1 MKKILLAIA
10 ALTAFLP
17 AAAADDQRLRIT
29 HGPWLCDM
37 TSDGVTV
44 VWATN
49 LPAMSWVETGPDDG
63 RSFYAEE
70 HPRWY
75 ETVDGRRVANKT
87 LHAVRLEGLEP
98 GTKYRYRIFSQKLET
113 WVNYDHATFGEIV
126 SSDVYTRPAYL
137 FETYPAGG
145 ADCSFVVLNDIHAQT
160 DFVKRLC
167 SGIDLHD
174 FAFLACNGDMVSSVE
189 NEQQL
194 FEGFID
200 AAVELGASETP
211 ILYTRGNH
219 EPRGLYA
226 DRLRD
231 YFPMQSGRFYNLYRY
246 GDVCLLTLDC
256 GEDKCDNDV
265 EYRGMADFDAYRER
279 QCAWLREAV
288 RSEAFRSA
296 KARIVFLHI
305 PPVEDWHGN
314 NHLKE
319 LFVPV
324 LREAG
329 IDLMLSGH
337 THTCE
342 FYPAESTGYGFPIVV
357 NSNDTYARCDVSDRE
372 IRIRMVDVEGRTTQE
387 HRFPLK

>member
-1 MKKILLAIA
+1 M
-10 ALTAFLP
+10 
-17 AAAADDQRLRIT
+17 
-29 HGPWLCDM
+29 
-37 TSDGVTV
+37 
-44 VWATN
+44 
-49 LPAMSWVETGPDDG
+49 
-63 RSFYAEE
+63 
-70 HPRWY
+70 
-75 ETVDGRRVANKT
+75 ANKT

-145 ADCSFVVLNDIHAQT
+145 ADCSFVVLNDIHART

-189 NEQQL
+189 NERQL

-231 YFPMQSGRFYNLYRY
+231 YFPMRSGRFYNLYRY

-305 PPVEDWHGN
+305 PPIEDWHGN

-337 THTCE
+337 THTYE